1 MPSIDRVLVVGATG
15 RTGRHVVAAVTA
27 RGLTPVALARS
38 ESRAREE
45 LAPGTEVVVGDL
57 TAPDTLTEAVGDV
70 DAVIFVHGSDDD
82 SRPESFERIDY
93 GGVSNVLRAFGE
105 RRPRIV
111 LQTTIFVTRRD
122 HPFNAGG
129 HALDWKRR
137 SERLVRL
144 SGAPYT
150 IVRPGWLDAG
160 AVGPHLRIEQGDTG
174 EDGVSREAL
183 AGLLA
188 EALLDDAAIGK
199 TFEVFSGPGPATKDF
214 TALFSEARPD
224 ASGALDA
231 VEDTA
236 NLPLDAE
243 PARVR
248 DDLAHP
254 LTPHRTHTTS
264 RSR

>member
-1 MPSIDRVLVVGATG
+1 MPAIERVLVVGATG
-15 RTGRHVVAAVTA
+15 RTGRHVVAAAAA
-27 RGLTPVALARS
+27 RGLTPVALARDAA
-38 ESRAREE
+38 RAAKV
-45 LAPGTEVVVGDL
+45 LPPGTETVTGDL
-57 TAPDTLTEAVGDV
+57 TAPDTLTDAVRDI

-82 SRPESFERIDY
+82 SRPQSFERIDY
-93 GGVSNVLRAFGE
+93 GGVANILGALGD

-122 HPFNAGG
+122 HSFNTGG

-160 AVGPHLRIEQGDTG
+160 QGGSHIRTEQGDTG
-174 EDGVSREAL
+174 DDSISRTAL
-183 AGLLA
+183 GALLV
-188 EALLDDAAIGK
+188 EALLDDEALGK
-199 TFEVFSGPGPATKDF
+199 TFEAFSGPGPATKNV
-214 TALFSEARPD
+214 TSLFHDMQSD
-224 ASGALDA
+224 ASGALDG
-231 VEDTA
+231 VKDTA

-248 DDLAHP
+248 DDLAH
-254 LTPHRTHTTS
+254 LRTH
-264 RSR
+264 

>member
-15 RTGRHVVAAVTA
+15 RTGQHVVAAATA
-27 RGLTPVALARS
+27 RGLTAVALARS
-38 ESRAREE
+38 ASRARKA
-45 LAPGTEVVVGDL
+45 LPPGTEIVVGDL
-57 TAPDTLTEAVGDV
+57 TAPDTLTAAVRDI

-82 SRPESFERIDY
+82 ARPESFERIDY
-93 GGVSNVLRAFGE
+93 GGVSNVLRALGE

-122 HPFNAGG
+122 QSFNDGG

-160 AVGPHLRIEQGDTG
+160 EGGAHLRIEQGDTG

-183 AGLLA
+183 GGLLV

-199 TFEVFSGPGPATKDF
+199 TFEVFSGPGWATKDF
-214 TALFSEARPD
+214 TALFAKAQPD
-224 ASGALDA
+224 LSGALDA
-231 VEDTA
+231 VKDTA

-248 DDLAHP
+248 EDLAH
-254 LTPHRTHTTS
+254 LRTH
-264 RSR
+264 

>member
-1 MPSIDRVLVVGATG
+1 MPDIDRVLVVGATG
-15 RTGRHVVAAVTA
+15 RTGRHVVETA
-27 RGLTPVALARS
+27 TRRGLTPVALARD
-38 ESRAREE
+38 EDRARAV
-45 LAPGTEVVVGDL
+45 LPPRTEIVVGDL
-57 TAPDTLTEAVGDV
+57 TAPDTLTEAVRDI

-93 GGVSNVLRAFGE
+93 GGVANILTALGN

-122 HPFNAGG
+122 HYFNDGG

-160 AVGPHLRIEQGDTG
+160 PSGDHLRIEQGDTG
-174 EDGVSREAL
+174 EDGIGRAVL
-183 AGLLA
+183 GTLLV
-188 EALLDDAAIGK
+188 EALLDDAALGK
-199 TFEVFSGPGPATKDF
+199 TFEVFSGPGPATEDF
-214 TALFSEARPD
+214 TALFQGARPD
-224 ASGALDA
+224 ALASADA
-231 VEDTA
+231 VRDTA
-236 NLPLDAE
+236 NLPLDEE

-248 DDLAHP
+248 DDLAHVR
-254 LTPHRTHTTS
+254 TP
-264 RSR
+264 

>member
-1 MPSIDRVLVVGATG
+1 MPAIDRVLVVGATG
-15 RTGRHVVAAVTA
+15 RTGRHVVTAATT
-27 RGLTPVALARS
+27 RGLTPVALARD
-38 ESRAREE
+38 ESRAREA
-45 LAPGTEVVVGDL
+45 LPPGTEIVVGDL
-57 TAPDTLTEAVGDV
+57 TVPDTLTEAVRDT
-70 DAVIFVHGSDDD
+70 DAVVFVHGSDDD
-82 SRPESFERIDY
+82 SRPGSFERIDY
-93 GGVSNVLRAFGE
+93 GGVVNVLGALGK

-122 HPFNAGG
+122 HYFNDGG

-160 AVGPHLRIEQGDTG
+160 QGGSHLRIEQGDTG
-174 EDGVSREAL
+174 EDGISRKAL
-183 AGLLA
+183 GALLV
-188 EALLDDAAIGK
+188 EALLDDAAVGK
-199 TFEVFSGPGPATKDF
+199 TFEVFSGPGPATEDF
-214 TALFSEARPD
+214 TALFQGAQSD
-224 ASGALDA
+224 APGALDA

-248 DDLAHP
+248 DDLAH
-254 LTPHRTHTTS
+254 LRTH
-264 RSR
+264 

>member
-1 MPSIDRVLVVGATG
+1 MGATG
-15 RTGRHVVAAVTA
+15 RTGRHVVAAAAA
-27 RGLTPVALARS
+27 RGLTPVALARDA
-38 ESRAREE
+38 SRAGKV
-45 LAPGTEVVVGDL
+45 LPPGTEIVTGDL
-57 TAPDTLTEAVGDV
+57 TAQDALTDAVRDI

-82 SRPESFERIDY
+82 SRPESFEHIDY
-93 GGVSNVLRAFGE
+93 GGVANLLGALGE

-122 HPFNAGG
+122 HYFNDGG

-160 AVGPHLRIEQGDTG
+160 QGGSHVRIEQGDAG
-174 EDGVSREAL
+174 DDGISRKAL
-183 AGLLA
+183 GALLV
-188 EALLDDAAIGK
+188 EALLDEEALGR
-199 TFEVFSGPGPATKDF
+199 TFEAFSGPGPATKNF
-214 TALFSEARPD
+214 TALFNETRPD

-231 VEDTA
+231 VKDTP
-236 NLPLDAE
+236 NLPLDDE

-248 DDLAHP
+248 DDLAH
-254 LTPHRTHTTS
+254 LRTH
-264 RSR
+264 